1 MNPDLSL
8 AANLFM
14 KLREKVYTP
23 VASSV
28 WLDVNLEDT
37 YAPGKIVLPG
47 STQLPPFLEANV
59 LAVGPKCEQI
69 RKGDR
74 VLLNSNAVMKVK
86 VGSEEIQ
93 YFTLEDRVVAV
104 LDDPFDPTAV

>member
-1 MNPDLSL
+1 MIP
-8 AANLFM
+8 APQFYPFM

-28 WLDVNLEDT
+28 WLDVSLEDT

-69 RKGDR
+69 KKGDR

-86 VGSEEIQ
+86 VGSEDVQ

-104 LDDPFDPTAV
+104 LGDPFESDPV